1 MAQRLIARVTCPNC
15 RASFGAPIEQILDV
29 EMDPSAKARLLA
41 GQVNLVV
48 CPSCGFASMLD
59 LPFIY
64 HDPRKE
70 LALVYMPMA
79 AGRTDLER
87 QQAIGALSR
96 AVMSTMPQEQRKG
109 YLLNPQVF
117 LTYESL
123 VNRVL
128 EADGVTPEMM
138 QAQRDRAELLKRLL
152 EASTPEERQNLIQ
165 ENMALLD
172 ESFFRILSLNLEQ
185 ADALGHAEIVQRLL
199 EVRALLLEQTA
210 VGQKLAARS
219 RALQALQEQ
228 PTREKLLDLLIET
241 EDPATRAV
249 LITFGQPLV
258 DYLFFQKLTQRI
270 ESTPDKETRTKL
282 ESLREEVMGIRE
294 KIREQAREEV
304 RDKLRLLQDL
314 LSSEQPELLA
324 RRRLVEL
331 DDLFLNVL
339 AAEIENA
346 QQAGDQETASRLQSI
361 WQLVMRLLQ
370 EQVPPELLLLTQL
383 MEAPDEGAI
392 RQVLEANAPMV
403 NAAFVA
409 LLEQVEQDM
418 RARGEEELAQK
429 AAIALGIAR
438 TMAPQGPP
446 EEKKPPQRPSGLVI
460 ARG

>member
-1 MAQRLIARVTCPNC
+1 
-15 RASFGAPIEQILDV
+15 
-29 EMDPSAKARLLA
+29 
-41 GQVNLVV
+41 
-48 CPSCGFASMLD
+48 
-59 LPFIY
+59 
-64 HDPRKE
+64 
-70 LALVYMPMA
+70 
-79 AGRTDLER
+79 
-87 QQAIGALSR
+87 
-96 AVMSTMPQEQRKG
+96 
-109 YLLNPQVF
+109 
-117 LTYESL
+117 

-199 EVRALLLEQTA
+199 EVRAMLLEQTA
-210 VGQKLAARS
+210 VGRKLAARS

-228 PTREKLLDLLIET
+228 PTREKLLDLLIEA

-270 ESTPDKETRTKL
+270 ESTPDEETRQRL

-314 LSSEQPELLA
+314 VSSEQPELLA

-339 AAEIENA
+339 ASEIESA
-346 QQAGDQETASRLQSI
+346 RQAGDQETGCRRNCSC
-361 WQLVMRLLQ
+361 
-370 EQVPPELLLLTQL
+370 
-383 MEAPDEGAI
+383 
-392 RQVLEANAPMV
+392 
-403 NAAFVA
+403 
-409 LLEQVEQDM
+409 
-418 RARGEEELAQK
+418 
-429 AAIALGIAR
+429 
-438 TMAPQGPP
+438 
-446 EEKKPPQRPSGLVI
+446 
-460 ARG
+460 

>member
-1 MAQRLIARVTCPNC
+1 MAKQLLARVTCPNC
-15 RASFGAPIEQILDV
+15 GASFGAPIEQILDV

-48 CPSCGFASMLD
+48 CPSCGFASTLD

-70 LALVYMPMA
+70 LALIYMPMA

-96 AVMSTMPQEQRKG
+96 AVISTMPQEQRKG

-128 EADGVTPEMM
+128 EADGVTPEML

-152 EASTPEERQNLIQ
+152 EAPTSEERLNLIR
-165 ENMALLD
+165 ENIALLD

-185 ADALGHAEIVQRLL
+185 ADALGQTEAVQRLL
-199 EVRALLLEQTA
+199 EVRALLLEQTD

-228 PTREKLLDLLIET
+228 PSREKLLDLLIET

-258 DYLFFQKLTQRI
+258 DYFFFQKLTQRI
-270 ESTPDKETRTKL
+270 EGAPDEETRKRL
-282 ESLREEVMGIRE
+282 ESLREEVMEIRE
-294 KIREQAREEV
+294 RIREQAREEI
-304 RDKLRLLQDL
+304 RDKLRLLREL
-314 LSSEQPELLA
+314 VASEQPELLA

-339 AAEIENA
+339 ASEIENA
-346 QQAGDQETASRLQSI
+346 RQAGDQETASRLQEV
-361 WQLVMRLLQ
+361 WQLVIRLIQ
-370 EQVPPELLLLTQL
+370 EQVPPELALLTQL
-383 MEAPDEGAI
+383 MEAPDEEAI
-392 RQVLEANAPMV
+392 RQALEANAQIV
-403 NAAFVA
+403 DADFVA
-409 LLEQVEQDM
+409 LLERLEQDM
-418 RARGEEELAQK
+418 QARGEKELARK
-429 AAIALGIAR
+429 ASIALGIAR

-446 EEKKPPQRPSGLVI
+446 EEKPPQRPSGLIMVN
-460 ARG
+460 R

>member
-1 MAQRLIARVTCPNC
+1 MAQRLLARVTCPNC

-29 EMDPSAKARLLA
+29 EIDPSAKARLLA

-128 EADGVTPEMM
+128 EADGVTPEML

-152 EASTPEERQNLIQ
+152 EAPTSEERLNLIQ
-165 ENMALLD
+165 ENTALLD

-185 ADALGHAEIVQRLL
+185 ADAMGRAEVVQRLL
-199 EVRALLLEQTA
+199 EVRALLLEETA

-270 ESTPDKETRTKL
+270 ENTLDEETRKRL

-294 KIREQAREEV
+294 RIREQAREEV

-314 LSSEQPELLA
+314 ISSEQPELLA

-339 AAEIENA
+339 ATEIENA
-346 QQAGDQETASRLQSI
+346 RQAGDQKTVSRLQNV
-361 WQLVMRLLQ
+361 WQLVMQLLQ

-392 RQVLEANAPMV
+392 RQILEANAQMV
-403 NAAFVA
+403 DADFVA

-429 AAIALGIAR
+429 ASVALGIAR
-438 TMAPQGPP
+438 AMAPQGPR
-446 EEKKPPQRPSGLVI
+446 EEKTPQRPSGLI
-460 ARG
+460 MARG